1 MKWLDSITNSMDI
14 NLSTLQEIVEDRGDQ
29 RATVHEVAKSWT
41 QHSNRTTTLEMYY
54 YPVSHHCDATKTQ
67 PVFTIRISFMKCSI
81 ITQRTMGDND
91 ALFWQSSFL
100 TMCFGPWVG
109 KIPGEGNSYLLQ
121 YSGLEN
127 SMDCVVHRVPECWT
141 RLTFTSVSEI
151 LLCVQY
157 SYCLIQFCLHGL

>member
-1 MKWLDSITNSMDI
+1 MPANKQVCLGCVILFLIISEQLCLLTQGGTGENAEGNSNTVWAPSLGWGAI
-14 NLSTLQEIVEDRGDQ
+14 WRGK
-29 RATVHEVAKSWT
+29 ES
-41 QHSNRTTTLEMYY
+41 L

-67 PVFTIRISFMKCSI
+67 PVFTVRISFMKCSI
-81 ITQRTMGDND
+81 ITQRTMGEND

-157 SYCLIQFCLHGL
+157 SYCLI